1 MKQMKDY
8 IMTRIENIQAATMN
22 LEAALKQRAAL
33 VKQIYQLEE
42 TLNSVES
49 LAMFCEIELEDLYN
63 TDPEFDL

>member
-1 MKQMKDY
+1 MKDY

>member
-1 MKQMKDY
+1 MKDY

-49 LAMFCEIELEDLYN
+49 LAMFCKIELEDLYN